1 MKSCPW
7 YWCIVSGFVPT
18 KLFKMADQMETPIVN
33 EPPATEPIVNEPGRL
48 TFRIDMKY
56 CQFAYNVLLAD
67 IPDSLLPEIPA

>member
-1 MKSCPW
+1 
-7 YWCIVSGFVPT
+7 
-18 KLFKMADQMETPIVN
+18 MADQMETPIVN